1 MGLLLLRQRHGN
13 LDFFLH
19 FSLSLSFSLTLRLI
33 LLRNVPRKKQGGPRK
48 ERLIRE

>member
-1 MGLLLLRQRHGN
+1 MGLLLLRQRHRN

-19 FSLSLSFSLTLRLI
+19 LSLSLTLRLV